1 MVLFVVVY
9 ISIEMLIENNIC
21 MLYWLYLP
29 LIGSMDKEQKNMFYR
44 NIVKFVVG
52 IILLSISYGYIQNH
66 PAERVSILSWFQV
79 MYERGQVFVYEI
91 FGKDTSVL
99 RQKHR
104 LEQYYQELVRIAES
118 RTCVSPEILSDVLE
132 TSIAFSTMPLEQ
144 LADEISY
151 FSLKA
156 SELDVAIQDS
166 CK

>member
-1 MVLFVVVY
+1 
-9 ISIEMLIENNIC
+9 
-21 MLYWLYLP
+21 
-29 LIGSMDKEQKNMFYR
+29 MDKEQRNMFYW

-52 IILLSISYGYIQNH
+52 IVLLSISYGYIQNH
-66 PAERVSILSWFQV
+66 PAEKVSILSWFQV

-118 RTCVSPEILSDVLE
+118 RSCVSPDLLSEVLE
-132 TSIAFSTMPLEQ
+132 TSIAFSQTSLEE
-144 LADEISY
+144 LSDTIAY

-156 SELDVAIQDS
+156 SELDVAIQES
-166 CK
+166 CN